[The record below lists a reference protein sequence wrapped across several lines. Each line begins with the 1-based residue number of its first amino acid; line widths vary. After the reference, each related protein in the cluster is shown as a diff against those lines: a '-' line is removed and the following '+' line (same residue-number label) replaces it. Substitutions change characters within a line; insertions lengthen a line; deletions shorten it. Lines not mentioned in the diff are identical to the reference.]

1 MHRAKTISIC
11 NQKGGVAKTT
21 TTVNL
26 AAGLVRQGYDVLVMD
41 CDPQGDLTKCFGWRD
56 GDSLPVTLAAL
67 MQKVIR
73 DIPFEPDEGILH
85 HVEGVDLIPSNIEL
99 SAMEMTLINAMS
111 RERTI
116 STYLDKVKEN
126 YDYILIDCMPSL
138 GMLTVNA
145 LTASDSVI
153 IPVQAHYLSAIGMT
167 QLLQTVNRVK
177 RFTNPKLKVD
187 GILLTM
193 VDRRTNLSKEVGEII
208 RTSYGGKIQVYQS
221 QIPMSVRAAEMSYT
235 GKSIYEYDP
244 KGAVAEAYEAFT
256 KEVMRDA
263 EKERAKVRDTE
274 CR

>member
-1 MHRAKTISIC
+1 MIVTQMCANLII
-11 NQKGGVAKTT
+11 GV
-21 TTVNL
+21 
-26 AAGLVRQGYDVLVMD
+26 Y
-41 CDPQGDLTKCFGWRD
+41 FRD
-56 GDSLPVTLAAL
+56 AQHTG
-67 MQKVIR
+67 K
-73 DIPFEPDEGILH
+73 
-85 HVEGVDLIPSNIEL
+85 
-99 SAMEMTLINAMS
+99 
-111 RERTI
+111 
-116 STYLDKVKEN
+116 
-126 YDYILIDCMPSL
+126 
-138 GMLTVNA
+138 NA
-145 LTASDSVI
+145 LSWRKTCSKWPCSVHSLNGIYSVI

>member
-1 MHRAKTISIC
+1 MHRAKIISIC

-26 AAGLVRQGYDVLVMD
+26 AAGLVRQGYDILVMD
-41 CDPQGDLTKCFGWRD
+41 CDPQGDLTKCLGWRD
-56 GDSLPVTLAAL
+56 GDSLPVTLATL
-67 MQKVIR
+67 MQKVIQ
-73 DIPFEPDEGILH
+73 DITFEPDEGILH
-85 HVEGVDLIPSNIEL
+85 HAEGVDLIPSNIEL

-177 RFTNPKLKVD
+177 RFTNPKLRVD

-208 RTSYGGKIQVYQS
+208 RASYGGKIQVYQS

-263 EKERAKVRDTE
+263 EKERTKVRDTE